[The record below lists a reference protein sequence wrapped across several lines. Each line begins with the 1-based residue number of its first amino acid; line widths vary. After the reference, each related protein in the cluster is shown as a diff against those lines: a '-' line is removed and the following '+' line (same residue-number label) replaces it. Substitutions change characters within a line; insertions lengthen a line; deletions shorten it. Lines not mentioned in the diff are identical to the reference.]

1 MEDCVPELL
10 YGSGTSSDGED
21 WEEDDERQ
29 RQPEPAPAPA
39 PAELWTEAKSSE
51 LAAFNPLAGQASPPP
66 TERPH
71 SAGLSPRGGRRVDHR
86 PRKHKGSRSRN
97 GSRGRRRIEH
107 ARQLDAELGQGGERQ
122 LVTLPPET
130 EEGRP
135 DSEYTEEDLDEIE
148 STQRHLQRGFES
160 LVAECDAMLQADS
173 GAAELEAVQEALS
186 AVAHK
191 AQMVMSEQSDGGA
204 ETGAA
209 SRAGGG
215 GISSQRRQELEAELD
230 RELAMEQ
237 EEAKAAAKKA
247 KAERRKRAQRQQ
259 REAGGSRSGGG
270 EASATQR
277 AGSRGPGGGKG
288 EKLVYSTRPAAR
300 NKS

>member
-1 MEDCVPELL
+1 MEDCGVPELL
-10 YGSGTSSDGED
+10 YGSDTSSDGED

-29 RQPEPAPAPA
+29 RQ

-191 AQMVMSEQSDGGA
+191 AQMVMSEQSGA

-209 SRAGGG
+209 SKAGGG

-277 AGSRGPGGGKG
+277 AGSRGPAGGKG

>member
-1 MEDCVPELL
+1 M
-10 YGSGTSSDGED
+10 
-21 WEEDDERQ
+21 
-29 RQPEPAPAPA
+29 
-39 PAELWTEAKSSE
+39 
-51 LAAFNPLAGQASPPP
+51 
-66 TERPH
+66 
-71 SAGLSPRGGRRVDHR
+71 
-86 PRKHKGSRSRN
+86 
-97 GSRGRRRIEH
+97 
-107 ARQLDAELGQGGERQ
+107 
-122 LVTLPPET
+122 TLPPET

-191 AQMVMSEQSDGGA
+191 AQMVMSEQSADDAG
-204 ETGAA
+204 TGADA
-209 SRAGGG
+209 GATSRAGGG
-215 GISSQRRQELEAELD
+215 SISSQRRQELEAELD